1 MPGAANAM
9 PGLPDPTKPFD
20 RDTAERLFTELADEL
35 QRRRARAHVYIADGA
50 AMAMAWR
57 RDRTTRDVDGRVD
70 GDHGA
75 VTAAVRE
82 IAVRH
87 GLAATWL
94 EEQAR
99 HYLPAA
105 PDRRAPVVFDSPH
118 LVVTGASAAHLLA
131 MKLEAA
137 RPADLADV
145 RTLLGILEI
154 RDAEQARAVHRDL
167 FPDSR
172 QGEQARRVLQGI
184 LAPRQRQGR
193 DR

>member
-1 MPGAANAM
+1 M
-9 PGLPDPTKPFD
+9 PGLPDPAKPFD
-20 RDTAERLFTELADEL
+20 RDTLEQLFAELADEL
-35 QRRRARAHVYIADGA
+35 RQRRARAHVYIAGGA

-57 RDRTTRDVDGRVD
+57 RDRTTLDVDGRID

-87 GLAATWL
+87 CLPETWL
-94 EEQAR
+94 NEQAR

-118 LVVTGASAAHLLA
+118 LVVTGASAEHLLA

-137 RPADLADV
+137 RPTDVADV

-154 RDAEQARAVHRDL
+154 RDAEQARTIHRDL

-172 QGEQARRVLQGI
+172 QGARAQRVLQDI
-184 LAPRQRQGR
+184 LTPQRGPGR
-193 DR
+193 GR